1 MNNKNEDKR
10 TDSVQQI
17 YAPPKS
23 FKTVSNELSALF
35 SVFIDARIRQVFRF
49 ASVGA
54 SGVLLVLFLTWIFTE
69 YIRLFYLLSAALA
82 MEISVFWAFALNT
95 KITFRYKF
103 KKSDNL
109 FPALGK
115 YQLVA
120 LGGIIINLALLFAFT
135 TFLNIFYI
143 ISELMAIIVAFGF
156 RYLMSLRFV
165 WRNQVAS

>member
-1 MNNKNEDKR
+1 MNNKNKDKR
-10 TDSVQQI
+10 TDVQQT
-17 YAPPKS
+17 YAPRKIL
-23 FKTVSNELSALF
+23 KTGQNELHALF
-35 SVFIDARIRQVFRF
+35 SLFSDARLKQVFRF

-69 YIRLFYLLSAALA
+69 YIGLFYLLSAALA
-82 MEISVFWAFALNT
+82 MQISVFWAFALNT

-120 LGGIIINLALLFAFT
+120 LGGITINLALLFAFT

>member
-1 MNNKNEDKR
+1 
-10 TDSVQQI
+10 
-17 YAPPKS
+17 
-23 FKTVSNELSALF
+23 
-35 SVFIDARIRQVFRF
+35 
-49 ASVGA
+49 VGA
-54 SGVLLVLFLTWIFTE
+54 SGVLLVLFLTWIFTK
-69 YIRLFYLLSAALA
+69 YIGLFYLLSAALA

-103 KKSDNL
+103 KKSDHL

-135 TFLNIFYI
+135 TFFNIFYI
-143 ISELMAIIVAFGF
+143 ISELMAIMVAFGF

>member
-10 TDSVQQI
+10 TDVQQT
-17 YAPPKS
+17 YAPRKIL
-23 FKTVSNELSALF
+23 KTGQNELHALF
-35 SVFIDARIRQVFRF
+35 SLFSDARLKQVFRF

-69 YIRLFYLLSAALA
+69 YIGLFYLLSAALA

-120 LGGIIINLALLFAFT
+120 LGGITINLALLFAFT

>member
-10 TDSVQQI
+10 TDVQQT
-17 YAPPKS
+17 YAPRKIL
-23 FKTVSNELSALF
+23 KTGQNELHALF
-35 SVFIDARIRQVFRF
+35 SLFSDARLKQVFRF
-49 ASVGA
+49 AFVGA

-69 YIRLFYLLSAALA
+69 YIGLFYLLSAALA

-103 KKSDNL
+103 KKSDHL

-120 LGGIIINLALLFAFT
+120 LGGITINLALLFAFT

>member
-10 TDSVQQI
+10 TDVQQT
-17 YAPPKS
+17 YAPRKIL
-23 FKTVSNELSALF
+23 KTGQNELQALF
-35 SVFIDARIRQVFRF
+35 SLFSDARLKQVFRF
-49 ASVGA
+49 AFVGA

-69 YIRLFYLLSAALA
+69 YIGLFYLLSAALA

-120 LGGIIINLALLFAFT
+120 LGGIIINLTLLFAFT

-143 ISELMAIIVAFGF
+143 ISELMAILVAFGF

>member
-10 TDSVQQI
+10 TDVQQT
-17 YAPPKS
+17 YAPRKIL
-23 FKTVSNELSALF
+23 KTGQNELHALF
-35 SVFIDARIRQVFRF
+35 SLFSDARLKQVFRF
-49 ASVGA
+49 AFVGA

-69 YIRLFYLLSAALA
+69 YIGLFYLLSAALA

-143 ISELMAIIVAFGF
+143 ISELMAILVAFGF

>member
-1 MNNKNEDKR
+1 
-10 TDSVQQI
+10 
-17 YAPPKS
+17 
-23 FKTVSNELSALF
+23 
-35 SVFIDARIRQVFRF
+35 
-49 ASVGA
+49 VGA

-120 LGGIIINLALLFAFT
+120 LGGIIINLTLLFAFT

-143 ISELMAIIVAFGF
+143 ISELMAILVAFGF

>member
-1 MNNKNEDKR
+1 MNNKNKDKR
-10 TDSVQQI
+10 TDVQQT
-17 YAPPKS
+17 YAPRKIL
-23 FKTVSNELSALF
+23 KTGQNELHALF
-35 SVFIDARIRQVFRF
+35 SLFSDARLKQVFRF

-69 YIRLFYLLSAALA
+69 YIGLFYLLSAALA

-120 LGGIIINLALLFAFT
+120 LGGITINLALLFAFT

>member
-10 TDSVQQI
+10 TDVQQT
-17 YAPPKS
+17 YAPRKIL
-23 FKTVSNELSALF
+23 KTGQNELHALF
-35 SVFIDARIRQVFRF
+35 SLFSDARLKQVFRF
-49 ASVGA
+49 AFVGA

-69 YIRLFYLLSAALA
+69 YIGLFYLLSAALA

>member
-10 TDSVQQI
+10 TDVQQT
-17 YAPPKS
+17 YAPRKIL
-23 FKTVSNELSALF
+23 KTGPNELHALF
-35 SVFIDARIRQVFRF
+35 SLFSDARLKQVFRF
-49 ASVGA
+49 AFVGA

-69 YIRLFYLLSAALA
+69 YIGLFYLLSAALA

-103 KKSDNL
+103 KKSDHL

-143 ISELMAIIVAFGF
+143 ISELIAIIVAFGF

>member
-17 YAPPKS
+17 YTPPKS

-69 YIRLFYLLSAALA
+69 YIGLFYLLSAALA

-103 KKSDNL
+103 KKSDHL
-109 FPALGK
+109 FPAL
-115 YQLVA
+115 
-120 LGGIIINLALLFAFT
+120 
-135 TFLNIFYI
+135 
-143 ISELMAIIVAFGF
+143 
-156 RYLMSLRFV
+156 
-165 WRNQVAS
+165 ASTNW